1 MMSSRHRY
9 RARTDN
15 IIAALQQNDR
25 ICELGLWEGHKS
37 SQLEKVAAVV
47 QSHSPVLTSVG
58 VQWHSIED
66 TTSSHVTGSPPVVPD
81 SFMGG
86 SASPRRPRFHSRDLS
101 KLLSFAN
108 GLVHLLLSD
117 ILHSGYSSPDALVAC
132 LTTAVSK
139 ISHSNF
145 QISIASI
152 SP

>member
-9 RARTDN
+9 RAWTDN

-25 ICELGLWEGHKS
+25 ICELGQWEGHKFATRKSCSGGAEPFPRVDKCGS
-37 SQLEKVAAVV
+37 SMAFDRRYYFVTRHRV
-47 QSHSPVLTSVG
+47 
-58 VQWHSIED
+58 
-66 TTSSHVTGSPPVVPD
+66 TTSC
-81 SFMGG
+81 
-86 SASPRRPRFHSRDLS
+86 PRFVYGWICVTATSTIPFPGLP

-145 QISIASI
+145 RISIASI